1 MKCSFLCVLSLLLL
15 LLTPPVIRAD
25 NRLQTVTL
33 QLKWTHAFQFAGYYT
48 ALEKGYYREAGLDVR
63 IVEGQ
68 PGSNPADAVLRG
80 EAQYGI
86 GNTCLLLRRSQ
97 GQPVVVLGVIFQ
109 HSPMVI
115 LARKTGPTQSIHDL
129 AGKRLML
136 EPETDELTAYLNK
149 EGLKDKVTLV
159 EHRFDMQPLLDGS
172 VDAMAA
178 FVYDEPHQLEH
189 VDFAYALFNP
199 RSAGI
204 DFYGDNLFTTE
215 AEIRQHPRRAEAFR
229 AASLR
234 GWQYA
239 MAHPEEIIHLIL
251 AKYPTRQDRGALLH
265 EARQMKELMQ
275 PDLIEVGY
283 MHPGR
288 WRHIA
293 DTYAELGMLPG
304 DFRLEGFLYQPD
316 PFFRY
321 DLLLRWSAGIL
332 VVLTV
337 SVWLMIRF
345 SRIARKARQ
354 SEQRHRLLAD
364 NVTDVIW
371 TLDLEGRFTYVSPS
385 VKKLRG
391 YTPEE
396 VMRGTLLDTLTPE
409 SATVAKQKLI
419 EFRKEVRS
427 GSALRLFRGELEQ
440 PCKGGG
446 TVWTEVNC
454 APLVGADGTVVG
466 IVGVTRDIS
475 ERKRMEAELRRLAT
489 TDPLTGAYNRRFL
502 YEKATQELERSRR
515 FKQPLSF
522 LLVDIDWFKRIND
535 AHGHDI
541 GDEVLKTMSRAC
553 MGLLRSIDLFSR
565 LGGEE
570 FGILLVNTGRE
581 GGHVF
586 AERLRHH
593 LEQLEVACPGGPIRF
608 TVSIGLAV
616 SDDTVG
622 TVNDLIKQADLA
634 LYVAKANGRN
644 RVESAGSCRRS
655 PQPAGTSL
663 SAVAHL
669 IWDDLMCCGQ
679 PTIDEQHR
687 RLFAL
692 ANQLLDTPWPG
703 ENGQLPDVAPV
714 EAFLAEITAH
724 FHDEESLLRTAGYQ
738 EVSEHAKLHLTLV
751 NQARALLEQCR
762 NGSLLPG
769 DLSRFIVQ
777 DLMHNHMLRDDTRF
791 YPLFANPPA
800 HAANTSDHP
809 PVHPADSRA

>member
-86 GNTCLLLRRSQ
+86 GNTGLLLRRSQ

-446 TVWTEVNC
+446 
-454 APLVGADGTVVG
+454 
-466 IVGVTRDIS
+466 
-475 ERKRMEAELRRLAT
+475 
-489 TDPLTGAYNRRFL
+489 
-502 YEKATQELERSRR
+502 
-515 FKQPLSF
+515 
-522 LLVDIDWFKRIND
+522 
-535 AHGHDI
+535 
-541 GDEVLKTMSRAC
+541 VLKTMSRAC

-738 EVSEHAKLHLTLV
+738 EVSEHAKLHRTLV